1 MTKALQLRRQAE
13 ILWNVRG
20 AGFGYIVAMIL
31 GTCAAVLV
39 RAAPPPV
46 QGPRY
51 SPPALPAVA
60 ANQLDILGVEIQQN
74 NLPDAVRRLD
84 SLLHDT
90 PDAVLAAPDG
100 GGTITLATW
109 ADALGGEQRKAL
121 SKEYD

>member
-1 MTKALQLRRQAE
+1 
-13 ILWNVRG
+13 
-20 AGFGYIVAMIL
+20 
-31 GTCAAVLV
+31 
-39 RAAPPPV
+39 
-46 QGPRY
+46 
-51 SPPALPAVA
+51 A

-74 NLPDAVRRLD
+74 NLADAVRRLD

-121 SKEYD
+121 SKEYDAQFGEARSRSGHKPEEKGYAEPAEFLAIVRRYPF